1 MLTAVVLN
9 LFIKIP
15 LHMNT
20 FGEPKMYYIY
30 AIKDEYSK
38 IHWELAEKPR
48 LRTALCACSMNGNR
62 QTNYQFSNLLNTT
75 GCSNNPFWHEVQLP
89 P

>member
-9 LFIKIP
+9 HFIQIP
-15 LHMNT
+15 LHRNT

-38 IHWELAEKPR
+38 VNWDLAEKPR
-48 LRTALCACSMNGNR
+48 MRTAALCACSMNGNR
-62 QTNYQFSNLLNTT
+62 QSINL
-75 GCSNNPFWHEVQLP
+75 VIY
-89 P
+89 